1 MRGREAEYSPKAP
14 PFAGARGASEHRLGR
29 RRRIGLGASGASD
42 GPEHRERPIGI
53 EAPIFRAHGAGGPA
67 TGFARDAP
75 GRPPTAGRIGAESG
89 ERVAVFHIPS
99 AHWPKRNR
107 AVVGPAAAWQIGS
120 QGAEMTHRRD
130 DEHVITRDLLR
141 GGGMLHMV
149 ARCAPAMRLLTDEQ
163 RAESLRR
170 TLAARPADAR
180 CGVWLFAYGSLIWNP
195 ALRFT
200 RRCFA
205 RVHGWHRRFCLSTIA
220 GRGTP
225 EAPGLVLGLDRGGA
239 CAGAAFHVAE
249 EWVEEEL
256 TLLWQR
262 EMLSGSYAPRW
273 VPLRAS
279 DGRLF
284 GRGIAFTIARGGPFY
299 AGALSEDEVVC
310 RLATAR
316 GALGSSADYLFHTR
330 DGLRSLGIR
339 DPTVERLAA
348 RVAHARAKHPQSGAP
363 S

>member
-1 MRGREAEYSPKAP
+1 
-14 PFAGARGASEHRLGR
+14 
-29 RRRIGLGASGASD
+29 
-42 GPEHRERPIGI
+42 
-53 EAPIFRAHGAGGPA
+53 
-67 TGFARDAP
+67 
-75 GRPPTAGRIGAESG
+75 
-89 ERVAVFHIPS
+89 
-99 AHWPKRNR
+99 
-107 AVVGPAAAWQIGS
+107 
-120 QGAEMTHRRD
+120 MTHRHD
-130 DEHVITRDLLR
+130 QEHVLTRDLLR

-149 ARCAPAMRLLTDEQ
+149 AHCAPTMRLLTDEQ

-170 TLAARPADAR
+170 TLAARPADAG

-200 RRCFA
+200 GRRTA

-225 EAPGLVLGLDRGGA
+225 ETPGLVLGLDRGGA
-239 CAGAAFHVAE
+239 CMGAAFHIAE
-249 EWVEEEL
+249 EVVEEEL

-279 DGRLF
+279 GGGPF
-284 GRGIAFTIARGGPFY
+284 GHGIAFTVDRAGPFY
-299 AGALSEDEVVC
+299 AGALNEDEVVR
-310 RLATAR
+310 RLATAQ

-330 DGLRSLGIR
+330 DGLRSLGVR
-339 DPTVERLAA
+339 DPAVERLAA
-348 RVAHARAKHPQSGAP
+348 RVAHARAKHPRSSPP